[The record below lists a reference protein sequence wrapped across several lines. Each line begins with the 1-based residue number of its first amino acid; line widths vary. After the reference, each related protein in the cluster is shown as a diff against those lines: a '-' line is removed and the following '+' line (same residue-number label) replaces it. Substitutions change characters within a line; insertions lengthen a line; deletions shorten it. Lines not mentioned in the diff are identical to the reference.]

1 MGMCILF
8 SSKMMHPMTK
18 GNKQIRETLP
28 VFA

>member
-1 MGMCILF
+1 
-8 SSKMMHPMTK
+8 MTQ